1 MLGGELKARSAR
13 LPTALGGIRDG
24 RARMSRS
31 IRIGDIE
38 ITALNDGTSRLPAMF
53 YPGLDV
59 GVHPEVLDEDGTV
72 HIPAGCFLVR
82 TGGRTILVDA
92 GIGPVT
98 VEYPEG
104 MPRAKAAAGEPEPKL
119 AVGGLLPEALGQAGA
134 KPDEIDTVFLTHLH
148 PDHVGWVAPGRR
160 PYFPNARIL
169 FGAADWQPLVA
180 DAVPGSPGF
189 EILDGLKAVQA
200 AGRTDPVDGDMVS
213 VAPGLTARH
222 SPGHTP
228 GSYVLIVSS
237 GTDRAYLLG
246 DVVACPLQLTEN
258 DISFIT
264 DVDPALA
271 ARTRESLFR
280 ELEGQQAAIGMDHFP
295 GLEFQRILFGAGRQ
309 WVTF

>member
-1 MLGGELKARSAR
+1 MSAR
-13 LPTALGGIRDG
+13 
-24 RARMSRS
+24 

-38 ITALNDGTSRLPAMF
+38 ITALNDGMSRLPAMF

-59 GVHPEVLDEDGTV
+59 GTHPEVLDEDGTV
-72 HIPAGCFLVR
+72 HIPAGCFLIR
-82 TGGRTILVDA
+82 APSQTILVDA

-104 MPRAKAAAGEPEPKL
+104 MPRARPAAGEPEPKL
-119 AVGGLLPEALGQAGA
+119 ATGGLLPEALGRAGVT
-134 KPDEIDTVFLTHLH
+134 PDEIDTVFLTHLH

-160 PYFPNARIL
+160 PYFPKARIV
-169 FGAADWQPLVA
+169 FGAADWEPLVA
-180 DAVPGSPGF
+180 GPAPGSPGF
-189 EILDGLKAVQA
+189 ELLDGLKAVHA
-200 AGRTDPVDGDMVS
+200 AGRTDPIDGDVVP

-258 DISFIT
+258 DITFLT

-280 ELEGQQAAIGMDHFP
+280 ELENQQAAIGMDHFP
-295 GLEFQRILFGAGRQ
+295 GLEFQRILTGTGRQ
-309 WVTF
+309 WTTF

>member
-1 MLGGELKARSAR
+1 MA
-13 LPTALGGIRDG
+13 
-24 RARMSRS
+24 RS

-53 YPGLDV
+53 FPGLDV
-59 GVHPEVLDEDGTV
+59 DVHPEVLDQDGTV
-72 HIPAGCFLVR
+72 HIPTGCFLIR
-82 TGGRTILVDA
+82 TGDRTILIDA
-92 GIGPVT
+92 GIGPVS

-119 AVGGLLPEALGQAGA
+119 AEGGRLPEAIARAGA

-148 PDHVGWVAPGRR
+148 PDHVGWVAPGRQ

-180 DAVPGSPGF
+180 DAIPGSPGF
-189 EILDGLKAVQA
+189 EALDGLKAAHA
-200 AGRTDPVDGDMVS
+200 AGRTDPVDGDLVP

-258 DISFIT
+258 DITFIT

-280 ELEGQQAAIGMDHFP
+280 ELEGQQVAIGMDHFP
-295 GLEFQRILFGAGRQ
+295 GLEFQRILTSAGRQ
-309 WVTF
+309 WTTF

>member
-1 MLGGELKARSAR
+1 MLNSEVH
-13 LPTALGGIRDG
+13 
-24 RARMSRS
+24 MSRS
-31 IRIGDIE
+31 IRIGNIE

-53 YPGLDV
+53 FPGLDV
-59 GVHPEVLDEDGTV
+59 GVHPEVLDQDGTV
-72 HIPAGCFLVR
+72 HIPAGCFLIR
-82 TGGRTILVDA
+82 TGDRTILVDA
-92 GIGPVT
+92 GIGPVN

-104 MPRAKAAAGEPEPKL
+104 MSRAKAPAGEPEPKL
-119 AVGGLLPEALGQAGA
+119 AEGGRLPDALGRAGA

-180 DAVPGSPGF
+180 DAVPGTPGF
-189 EILDGLKAVQA
+189 EILDGLKAAHA
-200 AGRTDPVDGDMVS
+200 AGRTDPVDGDMVP

-258 DISFIT
+258 DITFIT

-280 ELEGQQAAIGMDHFP
+280 ELEGQQVAIGMDHFP
-295 GLEFQRILFGAGRQ
+295 GLEFQRILTGAGRQ
-309 WVTF
+309 WTTF

>member
-1 MLGGELKARSAR
+1 
-13 LPTALGGIRDG
+13 
-24 RARMSRS
+24 MSRS

-38 ITALNDGTSRLPAMF
+38 ITALNDGISRLPAMF
-53 YPGLDV
+53 FPGLDV
-59 GVHPEVLDEDGTV
+59 GVHPEMLDQDGTV
-72 HIPAGCFLVR
+72 HIPAGCFLIR
-82 TGGRTILVDA
+82 TGDRAILVDA

-104 MPRAKAAAGEPEPKL
+104 MPRAKAPAGEPEPKL
-119 AVGGLLPEALGQAGA
+119 AEGGLLPEALGRAGA
-134 KPDEIDTVFLTHLH
+134 KPEEIDTVFLTHLH
-148 PDHVGWVAPGRR
+148 PDHVGWVAPEQR

-169 FGAADWQPLVA
+169 FGVADWHPLVA

-189 EILDGLKAVQA
+189 EILDGLKVARA
-200 AGRTDPVDGDMVS
+200 AGRMDPIDGDMVS

-237 GTDRAYLLG
+237 GADRAYLLG

-258 DISFIT
+258 DISFIS
-264 DVDPALA
+264 DMDPSLA

-280 ELEGQQAAIGMDHFP
+280 ELEGQQVAIGMDHFP
-295 GLEFQRILFGAGRQ
+295 GLEFQRILTGTGRQ
-309 WVTF
+309 WMTF

>member
-1 MLGGELKARSAR
+1 MSAR
-13 LPTALGGIRDG
+13 
-24 RARMSRS
+24 

-38 ITALNDGTSRLPAMF
+38 ITALNDGMSRLPAMF
-53 YPGLDV
+53 YPGLNV
-59 GVHPEVLDEDGTV
+59 GIHPEVLDEDGTV
-72 HIPAGCFLVR
+72 HIPAGCFLIR
-82 TGGRTILVDA
+82 APSRTILVDA

-104 MPRAKAAAGEPEPKL
+104 MPRARAATGEPEPKL
-119 AVGGLLPEALGQAGA
+119 ATGGLLPEALGRAGVT
-134 KPDEIDTVFLTHLH
+134 PDEIDTVFLTHLH

-160 PYFPNARIL
+160 PYFPKARIV
-169 FGAADWQPLVA
+169 FGAADWEPLVA
-180 DAVPGSPGF
+180 DPAPGSPGF
-189 EILDGLKAVQA
+189 ELLDGLKAVHV
-200 AGRTDPVDGDMVS
+200 AGRTDPIDGDVVP

-246 DVVACPLQLTEN
+246 DVVSCPLQLTEN
-258 DISFIT
+258 DISFLT

-280 ELEGQQAAIGMDHFP
+280 ELENQQAAIGIDHFP
-295 GLEFQRILFGAGRQ
+295 GLEFQRILTGTGRQ
-309 WVTF
+309 WTTF